1 MGGWAVVA
9 LVFAVYAVLARRLDR
24 LSITAPVVLVLA
36 GTVLGAGYLDVLPAN
51 VTTESIRLVT
61 ELTLALIL
69 FADASTVQLRQ
80 AEGDAWLP
88 LRLLGIGLPL
98 TMGLGAVAARL
109 VFPSIS
115 WSEAALVAAILA
127 PTDAALGIAVV
138 TNPVVPLRIRRALNI
153 ESGLNDGI
161 ATPFVTVFLAMV
173 VAGAAQDRWGVEAV
187 ADLARGVAF
196 GIVIGYVGGRVVRL
210 AKSAGW
216 TTPMSDQ
223 LVVLSLAFLSYGAA
237 VTFSGNG
244 FVAAFVAGLVF
255 GAATREQLHDATE
268 FTDTVGLFSSF
279 VVWVI
284 FGAAF
289 VGPVLRGG
297 LHVRPIL
304 YAVVSLTVVRMLPV
318 AIALAGER
326 LKPVTVGFIGWF
338 GPRGLA
344 SVVFTL
350 IAFDALGGEGIARDL
365 VEITT
370 WTILLSVVAHGLSSG
385 PLAAAYG
392 RVFTNA
398 PADTPELAT
407 ERSTRVRKR
416 SLQ

>member
-1 MGGWAVVA
+1 MAGWVVVA
-9 LVFAVYAVLARRLDR
+9 AVFVVYALVARRLDR
-24 LSITAPVVLVLA
+24 FSITAPIVLVVA
-36 GTVLGAGYLDVLPAN
+36 GAVLGAGYLDVLPAN
-51 VTTESIRLVT
+51 VTTETIRLLT

-98 TMGLGAVAARL
+98 TMALGAVAARV
-109 VFPSIS
+109 VFPSMS
-115 WSEAALVAAILA
+115 WSEAGLVAAILA

-138 TNPVVPLRIRRALNI
+138 TNAAVPLRIRRALNI

-161 ATPFVTVFLAMV
+161 ATPFVSVLLAV
-173 VAGAAQDRWGVEAV
+173 VIAGEAHHRWGVEAV
-187 ADLARGVAF
+187 AELARGVTL
-196 GIVIGYVGGRVVRL
+196 GVIIGLVGGRLVR
-210 AKSAGW
+210 AARSAGW
-216 TTPMSDQ
+216 TTPISDQ

-237 VTFSGNG
+237 VTWSGNG

-255 GAATREQLHDATE
+255 GAATRGELREATE
-268 FTDTVGLFSSF
+268 LTDTVGLFSSF

-289 VGPVLRGG
+289 VGPVVRGG
-297 LHVRPIL
+297 LHVQPIL
-304 YAVVSLTVVRMLPV
+304 YAVLSLTVVRLAPV
-318 AIALAGER
+318 AVALAGER
-326 LKPVTVGFIGWF
+326 FAPVTVAFIGWF

-350 IAFDALGGEGIARDL
+350 IAFDALGGGLGRDL

-370 WTILLSVVAHGLSSG
+370 WTILASVVAHGLSSG
-385 PLAAAYG
+385 PLASAYG
-392 RVFTNA
+392 RALEGA
-398 PADTPELAT
+398 PADSPELRAV
-407 ERSTRVRKR
+407 RATRVRKR
-416 SLQ
+416 SLG

>member
-1 MGGWAVVA
+1 MGGWALVA
-9 LVFAVYAVLARRLDR
+9 AVFVVYAVAARRLDR
-24 LSITAPVVLVLA
+24 LSITAPIVLVVA

-51 VTTESIRLVT
+51 LSTESVRLLT

-80 AEGDAWLP
+80 AESDVGLP

-98 TMGLGAVAARL
+98 TIALGAVAARI
-109 VFPSIS
+109 VVPSIS
-115 WSEAALVAAILA
+115 WREAALIAAILA

-138 TNPVVPLRIRRALNI
+138 TNPTVPLRIRRALNI

-161 ATPFVTVFLAMV
+161 ATPFVTVFLAIV
-173 VAGAAQDRWGVEAV
+173 VAGAAQDRWGIDAV
-187 ADLARGVAF
+187 AELARGAAL
-196 GIVIGYVGGRVVRL
+196 GIGIGYLGGRLVRW
-210 AKSAGW
+210 AKSAEW
-216 TTPMSDQ
+216 STPLSDQ
-223 LVVLSLAFLSYGAA
+223 LVVLSLAFLGYGAA
-237 VTFSGNG
+237 VNYSGNG

-255 GAATREQLHDATE
+255 GAATRGELREATE

-297 LHVRPIL
+297 VHARTII
-304 YAVVSLTVVRMLPV
+304 YAVVSLTVVRMVPV
-318 AIALAGER
+318 AISLIGAR
-326 LKPVTVGFIGWF
+326 LRADTIGFIGWF

-350 IAFDALGGEGIARDL
+350 IAVDALSGQHFAPELA
-365 VEITT
+365 EITT
-370 WTILLSVVAHGLSSG
+370 WTILLSVIAHGLSSG
-385 PLAAAYG
+385 PLAALYG
-392 RVFTNA
+392 RRLKTA

-407 ERSTRVRKR
+407 VEPTRIRKR
-416 SLQ
+416 SLL